1 MIIQVNKGG
10 GIEAVISDIMRDTRE
25 LDTGKVSLNPSIDYF
40 AAQKKVVEFLA
51 AQHPELEFET
61 SPATLMVFCP
71 SVVGNTG
78 NSQLVW
84 RTEVGNVGEP
94 IVKELVLLDAYT
106 GEIAFHYSL
115 IYDAKYRMIY
125 DYAGR
130 TYNPVLVRWE
140 GQGSTGIGDV
150 DDTYDYLGDTYDFY
164 FDHHGR
170 DSYDD
175 AGADLIAEYVTGS
188 LEHGGMAPICG

>member
-94 IVKELVLLDAYT
+94 I
-106 GEIAFHYSL
+106 EI
-115 IYDAKYRMIY
+115 
-125 DYAGR
+125 GR
-130 TYNPVLVRWE
+130 AHV
-140 GQGSTGIGDV
+140 
-150 DDTYDYLGDTYDFY
+150 
-164 FDHHGR
+164 
-170 DSYDD
+170 
-175 AGADLIAEYVTGS
+175 
-188 LEHGGMAPICG
+188 